1 MARSCPRFLP
11 PAMTSNTGV
20 TPTERGRPCTRR
32 SHHRQRGCGSGAL
45 ASPHPPE
52 AAEAKSPGRCP
63 RHGHRIPRRCA
74 PPCGLRRSPLR
85 PSPPPPSTPASR
97 HRPTIPLTR
106 NEIARPFPT
115 LIIRPRPD
123 IACGGPPGVAD
134 TSPVPANTTASGAPR
149 RGATIEARAMPGTAG
164 GYSCQRP
171 TDWRRISA
179 TSGGRCPHQSAIAAR
194 GNGRGAERWTEA
206 RLY

>member
-1 MARSCPRFLP
+1 ML
-11 PAMTSNTGV
+11 
-20 TPTERGRPCTRR
+20 RPCPYGIGPRGQPIR
-32 SHHRQRGCGSGAL
+32 CLISSGLQPRAAARAAAHRCQHVKFPLHQGCGRRGCRST
-45 ASPHPPE
+45 PVI
-52 AAEAKSPGRCP
+52 PGNP
-63 RHGHRIPRRCA
+63 RRVLRRCA

-97 HRPTIPLTR
+97 HRSTIPLTR

-123 IACGGPPGVAD
+123 IACGGPPGVAG